1 WRSRVARRSLHRR
14 RRALPRPA
22 RGAVLAGC
30 GCARGGAC
38 APELHRDGRHA
49 AGGRRAGGERAGPR
63 RGGAGVHAPA
73 SRLQRCLELPVARP
87 GLRQRVGQRSGA
99 EPDAPL
105 LRAGHATPLF
115 ERSAARRRRPARRAS
130 RPRPLS
136 RAVSASLVVADEA
149 NIRRMLARLLESEG
163 YRVSGA
169 ADGRAA
175 LEAVE
180 AAEPDVVL
188 LDLAMPE
195 LDGLATLRVLR
206 ERRPELPVVMMSGRA
221 SLADAV
227 QATKL

>member
-1 WRSRVARRSLHRR
+1 
-14 RRALPRPA
+14 
-22 RGAVLAGC
+22 
-30 GCARGGAC
+30 
-38 APELHRDGRHA
+38 
-49 AGGRRAGGERAGPR
+49 
-63 RGGAGVHAPA
+63 
-73 SRLQRCLELPVARP
+73 
-87 GLRQRVGQRSGA
+87 QRSGA

-136 RAVSASLVVADEA
+136 RAVSAILVVDDEA

-227 QATKL
+227 QATKLGAFHFIEKPLSPEAVLLTVKGALEVRRARELSRALAAELGAGQDLVGSSEAMQRIRELIRQVAPTDARVLIT